1 MTPQPANDSVAMG
14 NVATGNSAL
23 VKSAM
28 ASDDPV
34 PTISVISGNP
44 TRSELAAITAVLAA
58 TLEEIDEKSQRD
70 GATRTSAWQRSQRAI
85 RVPLSPGYGAWRG
98 F

>member
-1 MTPQPANDSVAMG
+1 MNPPPANDSAP
-14 NVATGNSAL
+14 TGNAAL

-44 TRSELAAITAVLAA
+44 TPSELAAITAVLAA
-58 TLEEIDEKSQRD
+58 TLEEIDEESQRA